1 LWGFPGHCLSI
12 NIITSNTI
20 YLPGTEVQPSP
31 SGAGLAPLHRQTQ
44 VVHSNFPLVPL
55 NSELMYTG
63 KPHSGEGDLHTIPS
77 FDDVQN
83 EPDYKFQQKQK
94 KYDI

>member
-1 LWGFPGHCLSI
+1 MFTTH
-12 NIITSNTI
+12 
-20 YLPGTEVQPSP
+20 
-31 SGAGLAPLHRQTQ
+31 
-44 VVHSNFPLVPL
+44 NFPLVPL

-83 EPDYKFQQKQK
+83 EPDYKSKEVRNCISNLDFLPLVENCYSLQQKQK